1 MERGHGLFYLE
12 EPPGFDRIDLVAVT
26 GPNRSLMRGSGLEV
40 YYPSPGGDMM
50 MTGPMGLVR
59 VLGETA

>member
-1 MERGHGLFYLE
+1 M
-12 EPPGFDRIDLVAVT
+12 T
-26 GPNRSLMRGSGLEV
+26 GPNRALMRGAALEL

-59 VLGETA
+59 VIRSDT